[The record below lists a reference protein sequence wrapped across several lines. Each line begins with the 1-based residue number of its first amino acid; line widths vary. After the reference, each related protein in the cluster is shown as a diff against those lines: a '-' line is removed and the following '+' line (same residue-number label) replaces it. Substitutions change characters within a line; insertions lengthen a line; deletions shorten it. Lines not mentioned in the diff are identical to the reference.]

1 MGSKKKV
8 KAAKT
13 KTTSSK
19 PVVKKPVAKSKVVAK
34 SKGKTSVKPKV
45 KQAKAKVGAKAK
57 SAPAGLKTPAAVA
70 ATFSAERPGYLPRE
84 GSLPDMIF
92 RRLMGKPMPYGE
104 LARHLEADSKLTGDA
119 LTSQLS
125 AALYDL
131 CNKRGVLVRVDY
143 DTLQPVPASRSRGA
157 LYTVAD
163 RARSGYEARQ
173 KLGQKRVG
181 SGAMAAAEPGQ
192 RDLSSFVNGAGS
204 HAHAQVEAPGSLS
217 PKPEKMS
224 DAMYAELRSARQ
236 AASDTIH
243 QASEAIAAID
253 RLLKVPNF
261 S

>member
-1 MGSKKKV
+1 MGSKKVKVHGSKKV
-8 KAAKT
+8 KA
-13 KTTSSK
+13 
-19 PVVKKPVAKSKVVAK
+19 VAKKVTKKAKAVAK
-34 SKGKTSVKPKV
+34 PAAV
-45 KQAKAKVGAKAK
+45 KQAAAKQ
-57 SAPAGLKTPAAVA
+57 GLKTPGAVA

-92 RRLMGKPMPYGE
+92 RRLMDKPMPYGE

-163 RARSGYEARQ
+163 CARAGYEARR
-173 KLGQKRVG
+173 KLSAKRDAG
-181 SGAMAAAEPGQ
+181 GMTAEPGQ
-192 RDLSSFVNGAGS
+192 LDLSSFGRRMNGAAS
-204 HAHAQVEAPGSLS
+204 ATTTPHAGDSLLVVL
-217 PKPEKMS
+217 PKPERMS
-224 DAMYAELRSARQ
+224 DAMYAELRAARQ
-236 AASDTIH
+236 AAANQIR
-243 QASEAIAAID
+243 QATEAIAAID
-253 RLLKVPNF
+253 GLLKVPSF

>member
-19 PVVKKPVAKSKVVAK
+19 PVKKLMAKSKAVTK
-34 SKGKTSVKPKV
+34 SKGKTSVKPKA
-45 KQAKAKVGAKAK
+45 KQAKAKPK
-57 SAPAGLKTPAAVA
+57 SAPVGLKTPAAVA
-70 ATFSAERPGYLPRE
+70 ATFSVERPGYLPRE

-181 SGAMAAAEPGQ
+181 SGATAVVESGQ
-192 RDLSSFVNGAGS
+192 RDLSSFVNGAGTHT
-204 HAHAQVEAPGSLS
+204 HAHAQVEVSGSLS

-224 DAMYAELRSARQ
+224 DAMYVELRSARQ